1 MTSREPTW
9 RDLRNP
15 GMLLALGFGSG
26 LVVRRG
32 AGTAGT
38 VVGVLLYLLL
48 APTPVAVHAAV
59 VALLLIGGIPICD
72 LAGRRLG
79 HADHPAVVWDEIAA
93 FPVVMIGLSAE
104 PAWIL
109 AGFGVFRL
117 FDILKPWPISA
128 LEKRLP
134 GGLGVM
140 ADDLLAALFACAVL
154 HAARLALAGF

>member
-1 MTSREPTW
+1 MSSREPTW
-9 RDLRNP
+9 DDLRHP

-48 APTPVAVHAAV
+48 QPLPDAVQAV
-59 VALLLIGGIPICD
+59 TIVLLLAGGVPICD
-72 LAGRRLG
+72 LAAQRLG
-79 HADHPAVVWDEIAA
+79 HGDHSAVVWDEIAA
-93 FPVVMIGLSAE
+93 FPLVMIGLAAE

-117 FDILKPWPISA
+117 FDILKPWPISV
-128 LEKRLP
+128 LERRLP
-134 GGLGVM
+134 GGWGVM
-140 ADDLLAALFACAVL
+140 ADDVLAALLACAVL
-154 HAARLALAGF
+154 HVARLAIAGI

>member
-1 MTSREPTW
+1 MTPREPAW
-9 RDLRNP
+9 RDLRHP

-48 APTPVAVHAAV
+48 QPAPDAVHAAAV
-59 VALLLIGGIPICD
+59 VLLLVAGIPICD
-72 LAGRRLG
+72 TAARRLG
-79 HADHPAVVWDEIAA
+79 ETDHSAVVFDEIAA
-93 FPVVMIGLSAE
+93 FPLVMIGL
-104 PAWIL
+104 PAGPVWIL
-109 AGFGVFRL
+109 AGFVVFRL
-117 FDILKPWPISA
+117 FDILKPWPISV

-140 ADDLLAALFACAVL
+140 ADDVLAALLACGVL
-154 HAARLALAGF
+154 HAARVVLAGF

>member
-1 MTSREPTW
+1 MSAREPAW
-9 RDLRNP
+9 DDLRHP

-59 VALLLIGGIPICD
+59 VALLLLGGIPICD
-72 LAGRRLG
+72 LAARRLG
-79 HADHPAVVWDEIAA
+79 HADHSAVVWDEIAA
-93 FPVVMIGLSAE
+93 FPVVMIGLPAE

-109 AGFGVFRL
+109 AGFGAFRL

-154 HAARLALAGF
+154 HAAWLTLAGF

>member
-1 MTSREPTW
+1 MTAREPIW
-9 RDLRNP
+9 RDLRDP
-15 GMLLALGFGSG
+15 VMLVALGFGSG

-38 VVGVLLYLLL
+38 LVGVLLYLLL
-48 APTPVAVHAAV
+48 VPAPDAIHAAAV
-59 VALLLIGGIPICD
+59 VLLLAGGIPICG
-72 LAGRRLG
+72 AAARRLG
-79 HADHPAVVWDEIAA
+79 ETDHSAVVIDEIAA
-93 FPVVMIGLSAE
+93 FPVVMIALPAE

-117 FDILKPWPISA
+117 FDVVKPWPISV
-128 LEKRLP
+128 LDKRLP

-140 ADDLLAALFACAVL
+140 ADDVLAALLGCGVL